1 MECSTE
7 IQISAEEQ
15 EPLDAARMRGATP
28 GTMKWASYLMEHS
41 WLYSKLCFHEIFL
54 PFSYWHSNAAGT
66 IEDATAQN
74 SCLGLKYCCWAK
86 AKANSKMAQTLFS
99 SLNSELLRLA
109 WARQQCFEP
118 SKSSES
124 RLIAKIP
131 CHCKF
136 YCPNESIWSKVRFRC
151 WILAFLRF
159 KEGVS
164 YY

>member
-1 MECSTE
+1 MPPACAAQLPAQWSEFLIWWSILDF
-7 IQISAEEQ
+7 IQNC
-15 EPLDAARMRGATP
+15 DFTRYFFHFRR
-28 GTMKWASYLMEHS
+28 HS
-41 WLYSKLCFHEIFL
+41 I
-54 PFSYWHSNAAGT
+54 AVT

-164 YY
+164 YS